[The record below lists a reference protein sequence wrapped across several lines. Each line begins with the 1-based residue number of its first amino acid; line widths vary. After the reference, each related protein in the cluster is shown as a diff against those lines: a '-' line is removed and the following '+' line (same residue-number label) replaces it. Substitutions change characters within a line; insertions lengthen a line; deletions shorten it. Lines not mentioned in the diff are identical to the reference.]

1 MQAETALQSVSVTDR
16 PTDGSQAEY
25 QPLSHLCVATK
36 YCSAQIWE
44 GGELRIRLP
53 LSLPLVAGK
62 GYTLQLR
69 NSRSAKIERLS
80 MQLPATQKLRCQEKQ
95 QPEGSRQPAASYQPS
110 TPAASQH
117 SAHRA
122 SAISTTL
129 RTASAQRLALSAL
142 RRTLRGCQ
150 VGAQTAQTAR
160 GVYQLLTPA
169 RPWVPRFRALVGAGA
184 LDGTLCAG
192 PRRARGER
200 AGCGACCWSGGL
212 MP

>member
-1 MQAETALQSVSVTDR
+1 MSVTDR

-95 QPEGSRQPAASYQPS
+95 QPEGSRQPAASYQPAA
-110 TPAASQH
+110 PAASQH

-129 RTASAQRLALSAL
+129 RTASAQRLAHCAEHDAAVRWARKL
-142 RRTLRGCQ
+142 RRQRAGCINCPRPR
-150 VGAQTAQTAR
+150 AR
-160 GVYQLLTPA
+160 GPRVSGRWWAPA
-169 RPWVPRFRALVGAGA
+169 RWMGPFALG
-184 LDGTLCAG
+184 
-192 PRRARGER
+192 RGER